1 MENFL
6 LMSLRRS
13 SSSVIFFQ
21 NFIRMVDKRL
31 LLVSGKFVQ
40 ARVDEVMTEVDN
52 RQGLLSTVSFL
63 QRHFGRQNYT
73 TAESYYLK

>member
-21 NFIRMVDKRL
+21 NFIRMIGKRL

-40 ARVDEVMTEVDN
+40 ARVDEVMTEIDN
-52 RQGLLSTVSFL
+52 RQGLLSIVPFL
-63 QRHFGRQNYT
+63 QRHFDRQSYT